1 VTKQEETTTEQR
13 TEHSDETLKVTK
25 PIQGQPTA
33 TLDSSLDIAQELVDY
48 SKRLETCRK
57 TLHLAGKTIKVGTTP
72 NEILHETR
80 NYTLLHY
87 MPMTNKTFPTPV
99 LIVYALMN
107 KSYIL
112 DLQPGKS
119 WIQNL
124 LRQGFDVYLINW
136 NAPSS
141 IDKHISFDDYVNYY
155 LDNCVE
161 IVKKKKDV
169 EKVTLHGY
177 CLGATMSVMYTT
189 THQDKVRN
197 LVTIAPIIDAD
208 QDSTVLA
215 NFAKNIDVD
224 KLVDTLGNFTT
235 EQLYTCYSILKPFK
249 QGVNKYI
256 NLVQNIDNK
265 KFVDNF
271 LGVEKWLY
279 DTPPIAGETFRQW
292 IKDIY
297 QNNLLAKNEMRIKE
311 ISDGNSQLTTDDHN
325 ILDLSKITVPLLN
338 IVAEEDHLVAPA
350 SSSALNDLV
359 SSKDKRLMR
368 FHTGH
373 VGLIASSY
381 SQNNVLPKV
390 GQWIKSRSQ

>member
-1 VTKQEETTTEQR
+1 MTKQEETATEQR
-13 TEHSDETLKVTK
+13 VKPSDEALKAPRTN
-25 PIQGQPTA
+25 PDQLGNEP
-33 TLDSSLDIAQELVDY
+33 DPSLNLAQELVDY
-48 SKRLETCRK
+48 SKRLETCRR

-72 NEILHETR
+72 NQILHETR
-80 NYTLLHY
+80 NYSLLHY
-87 MPMTNKTFPTPV
+87 RPMTVKTFPTPILV
-99 LIVYALMN
+99 VYALMN

-141 IDKHISFDDYVNYY
+141 IDKYISFDDYVNYF
-155 LDNCVE
+155 LDDCVE
-161 IVKKKKDV
+161 IVKDDRDV
-169 EKVTLHGY
+169 ERVTLHGY
-177 CLGATMSVMYTT
+177 CLGATMSVMYTA
-189 THQDKVRN
+189 THQENVRN

-215 NFAKNIDVD
+215 NFAKNINVD
-224 KLVDTLGNFTT
+224 KLVDTLGNFTS
-235 EQLYTCYSILKPFK
+235 EQLYACYSLLKPFK

-265 KFVDNF
+265 KFVENF

-297 QNNLLAKNEMRIKE
+297 QDNLLAKNEMRIRE
-311 ISDGNSQLTTDDHN
+311 TSSRNNFEVNDPSI
-325 ILDLSKITVPLLN
+325 IDLSKIRIPLLN